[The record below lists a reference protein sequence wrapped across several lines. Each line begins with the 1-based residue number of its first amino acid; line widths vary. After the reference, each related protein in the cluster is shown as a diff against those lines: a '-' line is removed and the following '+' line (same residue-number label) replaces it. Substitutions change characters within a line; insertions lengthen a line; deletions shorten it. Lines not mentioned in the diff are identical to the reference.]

1 MHQRF
6 VASVFSIFLLGFA
19 VWGQTPATATQQNFA
34 PYLEKF
40 SPEVREKAQAL
51 LTETEELKRI
61 RLATELARL
70 PMVTSDFLLALLNSE
85 ASAKVRYAIV
95 DNLGRGNTPRIIEM
109 LERFAVNDADV
120 SVSRIALERLRQLRH
135 IEMRN
140 LLTKRLAAAREKN
153 DEAGLRE
160 LAQEQERWISLM
172 RGTMLPAF
180 LRKTPEKFSLKAED
194 KAIRVLAFGDFG
206 TGSASQKKTAA
217 AMLEFHRKTPFDFGI
232 TLGDNFYNIGMLSPA
247 DPRWKTWW
255 EDMYAPL
262 GVKFYATLGNH
273 DWGHAD
279 SPAAEIL
286 YSEKSSTW
294 KMPAPYYTFTA
305 GSVQFFALDTNDVSE
320 AQLMWLK
327 EEIEKSKA
335 RWKIVY
341 GHHPIYSDGDH
352 GDSVGLKARLLPLL
366 KDKVDMYLVG
376 HDHVVNHIKSE
387 NGIHFF
393 VSGGAGA
400 GLYKVAPKERTL
412 FAQSINAFSVIDAD
426 ASEMKFRF
434 IDADNK
440 PLYEYT
446 IRKANPSPTPRPNQ

>member
-1 MHQRF
+1 MHKRF
-6 VASVFSIFLLGFA
+6 VAAVFSVFLLGFT
-19 VWGQTPATATQQNFA
+19 VCGQTSTATAQQNLS
-34 PYLEKF
+34 PYLEKL
-40 SPEVREKAQAL
+40 SPQLRDKAQAL

-61 RLATELARL
+61 RLATELARQPL
-70 PMVTSDFLLALLNSE
+70 ATLDFLLALLNSE
-85 ASAKVRYAIV
+85 PSAKVRYAII
-95 DNLGRGNTPRIIEM
+95 DNLGRYNNPRVREM
-109 LERFAVNDADV
+109 LERFTVNDVDA
-120 SVSRIALERLRQLRH
+120 SVSYIALERLRLLQNIDL
-135 IEMRN
+135 RN
-140 LLTKRLAAAREKN
+140 LLAKRIAVAKEKN
-153 DEAGLRE
+153 DEAGLRM
-160 LAQEQERWISLM
+160 LAQEQERWISLV

-180 LRKTPEKFSLKAED
+180 LRKTPEKFSVKAED

-232 TLGDNFYNIGMLSPA
+232 TLGDNFYNVGMLSPA

-255 EDMYAPL
+255 EDMYSGL
-262 GVKFYATLGNH
+262 GVKFYASLGNH

-294 KMPAPYYTFTA
+294 KMPAPYYTYTA
-305 GSVQFFALDTNDVSE
+305 GSVQFFALDTNEMSE

-327 EEIEKSKA
+327 EELEKSKA
-335 RWKIVY
+335 HWKIVY

-352 GDSVGLKARLLPLL
+352 GDSIVLKARLLPLL

-376 HDHVVNHIKSE
+376 HDHVINHIKAE

-400 GLYKVAPKERTL
+400 GLYKVTPKERTL
-412 FAQSINAFSVIDAD
+412 FAQSINAFGVIDAD
-426 ASEMKFRF
+426 AKEIKFRF

-446 IRKANPSPTPRPNQ
+446 IRK

>member
-1 MHQRF
+1 MRKRF
-6 VASVFSIFLLGFA
+6 VTVVFNILLLAFT
-19 VWGQTPATATQQNFA
+19 VFGQVSTTTVPQNLS
-34 PYLEKF
+34 PHLEKL
-40 SPEVREKAQAL
+40 SPELRTKAQAL

-61 RLATELARL
+61 RLATELSRQPL
-70 PMVTSDFLLALLNSE
+70 STLDFLLALLNSE
-85 ASAKVRYAIV
+85 PSAKVRYAIV
-95 DNLGRGNTPRIIEM
+95 DTLGRSNNPRVREM
-109 LERFAVNDADV
+109 LEHFAVNDADA
-120 SVSRIALERLRQLRH
+120 SVSGIALERLRILH
-135 IEMRN
+135 NLDMRS
-140 LLTKRLAAAREKN
+140 LLAKRIAIAKEKN
-153 DEAGLRE
+153 DEAGLRT
-160 LAQEQERWISLM
+160 LGLEQERWISLV

-180 LRKTPEKFSLKAED
+180 LRKTPEKFSVKAED

-206 TGSASQKKTAA
+206 TGSPSQKKTAA
-217 AMLEFHRKTPFDFGI
+217 AMLEFHRKNPFDFGI
-232 TLGDNFYNIGMLSPA
+232 TLGDNFYNVGMLSPA

-255 EDMYAPL
+255 EDMYSPL

-273 DWGHAD
+273 DWGHVD

-286 YSEKSSTW
+286 YSEKSATW
-294 KMPAPYYTFTA
+294 KMPAPYYTYTA
-305 GSVQFFALDTNDVSE
+305 GSVQFFALDTNEISE

-327 EEIEKSKA
+327 EELEKSKA

-352 GDSVGLKARLLPLL
+352 GDSMVLKARLLPLL

-412 FAQSINAFSVIDAD
+412 FAQSINAFAVIDAD
-426 ASEMKFRF
+426 AKEMKFRF

-446 IRKANPSPTPRPNQ
+446 IRK

>member
-6 VASVFSIFLLGFA
+6 IAALLSIFLLAFT
-19 VWGQTPATATQQNFA
+19 VCGQTSAAPAQQNFT

-40 SPEVREKAQAL
+40 SPELRDKAQAL

-70 PMVTSDFLLALLNSE
+70 PMVTLDFLLALLNTES
-85 ASAKVRYAIV
+85 SPKVRLAII
-95 DNLGRGNTPRIIEM
+95 DNLGRTNHPRIQEM

-120 SVSRIALERLRQLRH
+120 EVSRVALERLRQMRNL
-135 IEMRN
+135 EMRN
-140 LLTKRLAAAREKN
+140 LLAKRLAIAKEKN
-153 DEAGLRE
+153 DEAGLRL
-160 LAQEQERWISLM
+160 LAQEQERWISLV

-194 KAIRVLAFGDFG
+194 QTIRVLAFGDFG

-232 TLGDNFYNIGMLSPA
+232 TLGDNFYNVGMTSTS
-247 DPRWKTWW
+247 DGRWKTWW
-255 EDMYAPL
+255 EDMYSGL

-273 DWGHAD
+273 DWGHPD
-279 SPAAEIL
+279 SPASEIL
-286 YSEKSSTW
+286 YSEKSSSW

-305 GSVQFFALDTNDVSE
+305 GSVQFFALDTNDISE

-327 EEIEKSKA
+327 EELEKSRA
-335 RWKIVY
+335 HWKIVY

-352 GDSVGLKARLLPLL
+352 GDSIGLKARLLPLL
-366 KDKVDMYLVG
+366 KDRVDMYLVG
-376 HDHVVNHIKSE
+376 HDHVVNHIKPE

-400 GLYKVAPKERTL
+400 VLYKIKPKERTL
-412 FAQSINAFSVIDAD
+412 FAQSVNAFAVIDAD
-426 ASEMKFRF
+426 SKAMKFRF

-440 PLYEYT
+440 PIYEYK
-446 IRKANPSPTPRPNQ
+446 IEKQR